1 MNAFVDIR
9 HLMKWGGWEGACP
22 CGDPQS
28 VSLDL
33 SYHKE
38 HQYIW
43 FRDGDLNS
51 S

>member
-1 MNAFVDIR
+1 
-9 HLMKWGGWEGACP
+9 MKSGGCVAGGGGACP

-38 HQYIW
+38 RQCMW
-43 FRDGDLNS
+43 FRVGI
-51 S
+51 